1 MAKTAPSST
10 TPSLTPWAQALSVAT
25 KSVTAPS
32 SAGTTTNSQTG
43 QVFQNATT
51 GPYTKAN
58 AENIWWSTSV
68 TPTPVSPTN
77 AQNFAPNTLG
87 AFTQANNWNLQ
98 AGQQAFQGFRKA
110 NYTPT
115 PILPISQRTNLTPN
129 ATGGNMGEVKPIG
142 GMTGSAKTGITPL
155 KQENFGQST
164 KQITSTLWATKDD
177 QDFLSNAFTKFTP
190 AQQAEWNAMSQQQKL
205 DSSKALLQGYRDTRD
220 ATIAKENLD
229 YNHDLTVNAKTAQ
242 FQADVEQAQRNIA
255 TTNQNMALVTG
266 MSGPLRS
273 SDVASATSNAIAN
286 SQATY
291 NNLVRSN
298 DYEMAQLANNYQ
310 VATKSLLNAYND
322 RVSTTTQKLLSNISA
337 LDATGEFGTKLG
349 LLKGQDLIDQAL
361 NDNLNS
367 QQFLADR
374 MNMIS
379 KIALEQQTIA
389 LAQAKIDDGVTKTIN
404 DGYAYNS
411 NGIRLKNA
419 NGEPIKAQIQ
429 MSDQEKLDAQYAQ
442 AVKLKQMEIDQ
453 QNNTPRII
461 GTDEFG
467 DPIYGTIN
475 WWAYKTWTV
484 TNPVWQKS
492 NQYLNLPVGAKWGT
506 CGVFANRSVGLA
518 GEPGGD
524 DTLQGRTN
532 TYIDKAPIVG
542 GLAFFHGQGYDQ
554 KNWHVAMVK
563 SVNQDG
569 TMTIR
574 DSNFKND
581 ETVQE
586 RTIPITQAK
595 GFYNNTPLAK
605 ANNWPREYTATD
617 TALFDKFLTGKDDKN
632 DAKKLSKL
640 WYTQDDVNQYAKNKP
655 KTTQLSDDQRAVY
668 NSQLSSFRGNQVIK
682 DYEQQIGQV
691 SNIVASLWANSWPW
705 DIASIFSFM
714 KTLDPASTVREGEFA
729 LAAKSAGLVGTAEN
743 ILSKLEN
750 GEMLNDV
757 QKKQFA
763 QLSKKYLENKS
774 SQYDRLYDDMAR
786 VTKLSGIP
794 DDYLPKR
801 ASEAVKSLS
810 TTSPVTNAPVD
821 QARVDKIKALIASQ
835 Q

>member
-1 MAKTAPSST
+1 
-10 TPSLTPWAQALSVAT
+10 
-25 KSVTAPS
+25 
-32 SAGTTTNSQTG
+32 
-43 QVFQNATT
+43 
-51 GPYTKAN
+51 
-58 AENIWWSTSV
+58 
-68 TPTPVSPTN
+68 
-77 AQNFAPNTLG
+77 
-87 AFTQANNWNLQ
+87 
-98 AGQQAFQGFRKA
+98 
-110 NYTPT
+110 
-115 PILPISQRTNLTPN
+115 
-129 ATGGNMGEVKPIG
+129 
-142 GMTGSAKTGITPL
+142 
-155 KQENFGQST
+155 
-164 KQITSTLWATKDD
+164 
-177 QDFLSNAFTKFTP
+177 
-190 AQQAEWNAMSQQQKL
+190 MSQQQKL

-475 WWAYKTWTV
+475 
-484 TNPVWQKS
+484 
-492 NQYLNLPVGAKWGT
+492 
-506 CGVFANRSVGLA
+506 
-518 GEPGGD
+518 
-524 DTLQGRTN
+524 
-532 TYIDKAPIVG
+532 
-542 GLAFFHGQGYDQ
+542 
-554 KNWHVAMVK
+554 
-563 SVNQDG
+563 
-569 TMTIR
+569 
-574 DSNFKND
+574 
-581 ETVQE
+581 
-586 RTIPITQAK
+586 
-595 GFYNNTPLAK
+595 
-605 ANNWPREYTATD
+605 
-617 TALFDKFLTGKDDKN
+617 
-632 DAKKLSKL
+632 
-640 WYTQDDVNQYAKNKP
+640 
-655 KTTQLSDDQRAVY
+655 
-668 NSQLSSFRGNQVIK
+668 
-682 DYEQQIGQV
+682 
-691 SNIVASLWANSWPW
+691 
-705 DIASIFSFM
+705 
-714 KTLDPASTVREGEFA
+714 
-729 LAAKSAGLVGTAEN
+729 
-743 ILSKLEN
+743 
-750 GEMLNDV
+750 
-757 QKKQFA
+757 
-763 QLSKKYLENKS
+763 
-774 SQYDRLYDDMAR
+774 
-786 VTKLSGIP
+786 
-794 DDYLPKR
+794 
-801 ASEAVKSLS
+801 
-810 TTSPVTNAPVD
+810 
-821 QARVDKIKALIASQ
+821 
-835 Q
+835 